1 MPLGALIS
9 AGAGLF
15 GGKLQSDNVDKAN
28 ARSAKQARN
37 ARKIANR
44 RYVNQVKFAKSEQ
57 ARQDRVAANNIALQK
72 EFAQQG
78 IKWKVEDAKSAGIHP
93 LYALGASTHSFS
105 PVSVGGAAY
114 PGDPGVV
121 QSTPAIDTGMPNAL
135 ANAGQDIGRAVSAMK
150 TPQERMSDALA
161 LENMSLQND
170 LIRSQIAQNFSRT
183 FAPGTGPG
191 MPGASSRVFGKDLP
205 HSSHWD
211 NAQDLADRYGEPAE
225 WAAFPFIFGA
235 DLREAFKQ
243 SFGLPPETYLKSFFP
258 RDDDPFRTR
267 YFR

>member
-9 AGAGLF
+9 AGASLL
-15 GGKLQSDNVDKAN
+15 GGAMQSSNVDKAN
-28 ARSAKQARN
+28 KQAAKKARN

-44 RYVNQVKFAKSEQ
+44 RYVNSVKFAKSEQ

-78 IKWKVEDAKSAGIHP
+78 IRWKVEDAKAAGVHP

-105 PVSVGGAAY
+105 PVSVGGAGY
-114 PGDPGVV
+114 PGDPGVS

-170 LIRSQIAQNFSRT
+170 LLRSQIAQNFSRS
-183 FAPGTGPG
+183 FGAGTGPG
-191 MPGASSRVFGKDLP
+191 MPGVSMIAGTKVP
-205 HSSHWD
+205 HSARWS

-225 WAAFPFIFGA
+225 WLSFPFIAGA
-235 DLREAFKQ
+235 DLRELFSQ
-243 SFGLPPETYLKSFFP
+243 SFGVPPETYLKSFFP